1 MSIGQVSVAWLCRHE
16 WRLQIKLWGLERYR
30 WLVIAP
36 LVAGCAIGLLL
47 AIRLRDLP
55 PQPDV
60 QLIWIVTLTFTFVA
74 TLMLSQALLQA
85 TRTLF
90 SNSDMAFF
98 MTAPVSAN
106 RVFAAKLLGIAAGV
120 LTLYGAFIL
129 PIVIPIALLHYA
141 PLLGAVPMLVA
152 LSLWSSAFAMLLLIA
167 VARVCGP
174 RVAQVFGNIGAAV
187 FGGLFFLIAQL
198 TFSGSRGGGFLASKP
213 GSSSNWTMEQPLLVL
228 AHGALGDVRVL
239 VITVVATA
247 VILWAT
253 VRSSGNFVRAILQD
267 VRVTSSYGTSASR
280 GPNGPFGAIVA
291 KELRVLGR
299 ERELLFQVTLRLMYL
314 VPLIYLVIQ
323 GKEQD
328 PFFLAGSVAFLTGQL
343 CSSIA
348 WLMISGEDAPE
359 LLATAPLPRTLIHR
373 AKLTAALAPSILL
386 SAAICLIV
394 AWWHPFAAASGF
406 IISIAVATAVG
417 FLEVALAKPQRKS
430 GFRKN
435 KDGSFGRI
443 MLTLTVSL
451 GISVGGAWGAGLI
464 FRFAN

>member
-1 MSIGQVSVAWLCRHE
+1 MSLKQVSVAWLCRHE
-16 WRLQIKLWGLERYR
+16 WRLQIKLWGLDRYR
-30 WLVIAP
+30 WLVFAP
-36 LVAGCAIGLLL
+36 LAAGCGIGLLL
-47 AIRLRDLP
+47 AIRLSDFP

-60 QLIWIVTLTFTFVA
+60 QVLGIVTLTFTFVA

-120 LTLYGAFIL
+120 LSLYGAFIL
-129 PIVIPIALLHYA
+129 PIVLPIALLNYA

-152 LSLWSSAFAMLLLIA
+152 LSLWASATAMLLLIVA
-167 VARVCGP
+167 ARVCGP
-174 RVAQVFGNIGAAV
+174 RVAQMFGNIAAAV

-198 TFSGSRGGGFLASKP
+198 TFSGTRGEGFLASTL
-213 GSSSNWTMEQPLLVL
+213 GSSSNLTADQPLFVL
-228 AHGALGDVRVL
+228 ARGALGDMRVL
-239 VITVVATA
+239 MVTAAATA

-253 VRSSGNFVRAILQD
+253 VRSSGGAFRAILQD
-267 VRVTSSYGTSASR
+267 VRVTSTSRTSASR
-280 GPNGPFGAIVA
+280 GPKGPFSAIAA

-328 PFFLAGSVAFLTGQL
+328 PFLLAGSVAFLTGQL

-359 LLATAPLPRTLIHR
+359 LLATAPLSRTLIHR
-373 AKLTAALAPSILL
+373 AKLTAALAPSTLL
-386 SAAICLIV
+386 SAVICLIM

-417 FLEVALAKPQRKS
+417 FLEVVLAKPQPKS

-443 MLTLTVSL
+443 MLILTVSL
-451 GISVGGAWGAGLI
+451 GISAGGAWSAGFL
-464 FRFAN
+464 FRLAG